1 MTSDSCFYNGAMYAM
16 VPEKLEKLDIIGKK
30 IVVEWL

>member
-1 MTSDSCFYNGAMYAM
+1 MTSDSRFYNDSMYSM
-16 VPEKLEKLDIIGKK
+16 VPENLEKLDIVGKK